1 MHHLNIS
8 FFHIFLNEYDRKI
21 LFIVYSILNTEY
33 DNDEFQYKKRFIV
46 WQHSAVWMLY
56 FLLVLQSHIIRT
68 FMNVKMSLM
77 KEIMYTHTPKKVAE
91 LEKKS
96 RFGNKFANSFN
107 NVWIDLI
114 LAAYVLYIYFI
125 YICNFFY

>member
-1 MHHLNIS
+1 MNFNIKKT
-8 FFHIFLNEYDRKI
+8 FHSLAALSSLDVGYK
-21 LFIVYSILNTEY
+21 LFI
-33 DNDEFQYKKRFIV
+33 
-46 WQHSAVWMLY
+46 
-56 FLLVLQSHIIRT
+56 LVLQSHIIRT